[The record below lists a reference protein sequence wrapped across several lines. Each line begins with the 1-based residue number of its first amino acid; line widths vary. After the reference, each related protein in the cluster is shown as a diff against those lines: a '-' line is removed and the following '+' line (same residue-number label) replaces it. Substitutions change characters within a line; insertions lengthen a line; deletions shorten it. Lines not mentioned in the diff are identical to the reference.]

1 VNDIYGLPHD
11 IGFFIPTTVPV
22 GVQIT
27 LTAKAGYSSVI
38 GAAISQTVADYINGL
53 GSGEPVIY
61 SKLWMPANLD
71 GATSVPEN
79 ATVTYDI
86 SSMTIATPAAGSYG
100 VANIAIDI
108 FQMATCQAS
117 DVVITVS

>member
-1 VNDIYGLPHD
+1 
-11 IGFFIPTTVPV
+11 
-22 GVQIT
+22 
-27 LTAKAGYSSVI
+27 
-38 GAAISQTVADYINGL
+38 
-53 GSGEPVIY
+53 
-61 SKLWMPANLD
+61 MPANLD